1 MEQEIIQVEK
11 VEKKDNFFIARIKKF
26 QVITFTF
33 GFLLINQIIV
43 FWATYLTG
51 RNQLF
56 GKTSLDILFVIT
68 VIPLIYFL
76 QWLLVVWIASKFPR
90 EKLREKFLRHPIA
103 TIILFVLYITDLPY
117 RLSGYWGGNL
127 ASVFEVIVYYAI
139 VSFLWWLLV
148 CWISE
153 KIFKKQRSQWNWYKK
168 IIDKI
173 FIIIPPIYKFILGL
187 IVALFI
193 FLILFLLITMV
204 FHYSGSDLKNLF
216 NY

>member
-1 MEQEIIQVEK
+1 MNSNGIH
-11 VEKKDNFFIARIKKF
+11 
-26 QVITFTF
+26 
-33 GFLLINQIIV
+33 
-43 FWATYLTG
+43 
-51 RNQLF
+51 QL
-56 GKTSLDILFVIT
+56 
-68 VIPLIYFL
+68 
-76 QWLLVVWIASKFPR
+76 

-127 ASVFEVIVYYAI
+127 ASVFEVIVYYAFI
-139 VSFLWWLLV
+139 SFLWWLLM
-148 CWISE
+148 CWIGE
-153 KIFKKQRSQWNWYKK
+153 KIFKKQRFQWNWYKK
-168 IIDKI
+168 ITDKV

>member
-1 MEQEIIQVEK
+1 MEEPTISILPV
-11 VEKKDNFFIARIKKF
+11 KKDNFFIARIKKF

-33 GFLLINQIIV
+33 GFLLVNQIIV

-51 RNQLF
+51 REQLF

-68 VIPLIYFL
+68 VLPLIYFL

-90 EKLREKFLRHPIA
+90 EKLREKFSRHPIA

-127 ASVFEVIVYYAI
+127 ASVFEVIIYYAI
-139 VSFLWWLLV
+139 ISFLWWLLV

-153 KIFKKQRSQWNWYKK
+153 KIFKKQRFQWNWYKK
-168 IIDKI
+168 IIDKV
-173 FIIIPPIYKFILGL
+173 FIIIPPLYKFILGL
-187 IVALFI
+187 LVALFI
-193 FLILFLLITMV
+193 FIILFLLLTVV
-204 FHYSGSDLKNLF
+204 FHYSGNDLNKL
-216 NY
+216 